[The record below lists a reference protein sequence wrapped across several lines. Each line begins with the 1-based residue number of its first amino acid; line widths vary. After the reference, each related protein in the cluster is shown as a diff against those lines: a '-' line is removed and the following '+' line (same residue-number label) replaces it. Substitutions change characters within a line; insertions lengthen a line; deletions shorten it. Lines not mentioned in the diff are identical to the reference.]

1 MIILFDLLSNYSP
14 CTTTWYSE
22 SKKHYHVINKD
33 QHVKN
38 TLPYNKMHILGKKRR
53 GKKKKSNQ
61 LYVQFLY
68 FEIINVILFNS
79 LAAPSSP
86 GMKGE
91 VHS

>member
-1 MIILFDLLSNYSP
+1 MLKTHFRITK
-14 CTTTWYSE
+14 CTFW
-22 SKKHYHVINKD
+22 
-33 QHVKN
+33 
-38 TLPYNKMHILGKKRR
+38 GKKE
-53 GKKKKSNQ
+53 GEKKKKSNQ